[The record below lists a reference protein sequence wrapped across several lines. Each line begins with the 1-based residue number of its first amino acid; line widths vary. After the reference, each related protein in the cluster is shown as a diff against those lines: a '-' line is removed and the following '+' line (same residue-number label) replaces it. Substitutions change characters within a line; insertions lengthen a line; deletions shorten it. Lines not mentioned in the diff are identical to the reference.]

1 MTNGDIVRGSKMDK
15 NYLGDQ
21 NKTNNLVKGTKE

>member
-1 MTNGDIVRGSKMDK
+1 MTNVDTIRGSKMDN